1 MPRIT
6 VKFKNKSLGDYQ
18 VRTGLPLTIGRR
30 QKNDVVIEDMA
41 VSGHHA
47 KIESMG
53 EGFVLIDLQSKNGS
67 FVNEQIVNSH
77 WLKHGD
83 VINIGEHALVFS
95 CADNEPTADEDMDEM
110 ERTMIIDTGKYR
122 NMMRKSNPT
131 RSINVVRFWDTGPQG
146 SITEKSK
153 PKVSRPSTGSNKNKT
168 ASVLTY
174 LAGGSGEIKLTRQ
187 STTIG
192 KNSNSDIV
200 VKGLLVGKMAVT
212 ISKMP
217 DGFYLCYIGGLSK
230 PKVNQKII
238 KTSIILRDEDIID
251 IGSAKLQFLNTNST
265 PRF

>member
-1 MPRIT
+1 MPKIT
-6 VKFKNKSLGDYQ
+6 VKFNNKSLGDYQ

-53 EGFVLIDLQSKNGS
+53 EGFMLIDLQSKNGS

-83 VINIGEHALVFS
+83 IINIGEHALVFS
-95 CADNEPTADEDMDEM
+95 CADNEPAADEDQDEM
-110 ERTMIIDTGKYR
+110 ERTMMIDTSKYR

-131 RSINVVRFWDTGPQG
+131 RSINVVRFWDTDPPG
-146 SITEKSK
+146 SITEQNK
-153 PKVSRPSTGSNKNKT
+153 PNVSRPSTASNKKET
-168 ASVLTY
+168 ASVLNF
-174 LAGGSGEIKLTRQ
+174 LAGGSGEIKLTKQ

-192 KNSNSDIV
+192 KNPNSDLV
-200 VKGLLVGKMAVT
+200 VKGLLIGKMAAT

-238 KTSIILRDEDIID
+238 KTSIILKDQDIIE
-251 IGSAKLQFLNTNST
+251 IGSTKLQFLNTNST
-265 PRF
+265 N